1 MPFKLIGCLLVVC
14 TGTMIGFV
22 LSGKLYKRRD
32 FLKSFTEFISLFAT
46 NLRYS
51 SDDIFT
57 LVNSCAKNSNL
68 DLLHFSEYDRPF
80 DELWFDKVKQISF
93 EIPLSKSDI
102 SMLKDF
108 GSQLGKTDT
117 EGQLKHLELYE
128 VSFSKQLAS
137 ARDAITKKSKLY
149 KTMGF
154 FAGSAIA
161 LMMI

>member
-22 LSGKLYKRRD
+22 LSAKLYKRRD
-32 FLKSFTEFISLFAT
+32 FLKSFTEFISLLAT

-57 LVNSCAKNSNL
+57 LVNSSAENSNL
-68 DLLHFSEYDRPF
+68 DLLHFSECNRPF
-80 DELWFDKVKQISF
+80 DELWLDKVKQISF
-93 EIPLSKSDI
+93 EIPLSKSDV